1 METPDRR
8 VITIEATI
16 QSSIERVW
24 ECWSDPEH
32 IINWNNASP
41 DWHTPKAEN
50 DLEVGGKFTYTMAA
64 RDGSMSF
71 DFGGVY
77 TNVEHL
83 KTIAYALEDGR
94 KVKTDFQFVGNGV
107 KVVTNFEA
115 ETQNSIELQKG
126 GWQAI
131 LNNFKKYVENN

>member
-1 METPDRR
+1 METPDRT
-8 VITIEATI
+8 VIIIEATI

-24 ECWSDPEH
+24 KYWTDPAH
-32 IINWNNASP
+32 IIHWNNASP
-41 DWHTPKAEN
+41 DWHTPKADN
-50 DLEVGGKFTYTMAA
+50 DLKINGRFTYTMAA

-83 KTIAYALEDGR
+83 KTIAYALDDGR
-94 KVKTDFQFVGNGV
+94 KVKTDFQSVGDGV
-107 KVVTNFEA
+107 NVVTSFDA
-115 ETQNSIELQKG
+115 ETQNSVELQKS